1 MTEDVIPPSVEDL
14 KAVGIEIPAKGKVVV
29 DVFTTW
35 CGPCKQVG
43 PILHKMEKDG
53 KISLVQID
61 LDKNEDLGKNH
72 NIHAVPTLI
81 FFKDGK
87 RLGSIS
93 KGEPKEVSIPDLLEQ
108 VLGGSYDYQVLQNGK
123 PLKDLDAMKVR
134 LTRTLVKE
142 GVMVGFCGEELL
154 REVIEQM

>member
-14 KAVGIEIPAKGKVVV
+14 KAIGIEIPTKGKVVL
-29 DVFTTW
+29 DVFTEW

-43 PILHKMEKDG
+43 PILHKMQKDG
-53 KISLVQID
+53 LITLVQTD

-72 NIHAVPTLI
+72 NIHAIPTLI

-87 RLGSIS
+87 RIGSIS
-93 KGEPKEVSIPDLLEQ
+93 KGEPKEASLEELLEQ
-108 VLGGSYDYQVLQNGK
+108 VLGGSYEYQVLQNGK
-123 PLKDLDAMKVR
+123 PLKDIASLKVR
-134 LTRTLVKE
+134 LTRTLVKD